1 MCCDKFDIYYC
12 GPYFHTKCIFC
23 LFSTNFYIHA
33 VFFWQIGNIVKNQ
46 RALVSEVKLF
56 EIITFFFFLSVYYYK
71 YSKIHC
77 TGIAT
82 LDSVNPLKL
91 AIFLLTAK
99 IIQELILKPKDS
111 PTKNNV
117 HKNIICSDLKLNSG
131 LIL

>member
-56 EIITFFFFLSVYYYK
+56 EIITFFFFECVL
-71 YSKIHC
+71 
-77 TGIAT
+77 
-82 LDSVNPLKL
+82 LQ
-91 AIFLLTAK
+91 IF
-99 IIQELILKPKDS
+99 Q
-111 PTKNNV
+111 
-117 HKNIICSDLKLNSG
+117 NSLYRNCHIRFG
-131 LIL
+131 